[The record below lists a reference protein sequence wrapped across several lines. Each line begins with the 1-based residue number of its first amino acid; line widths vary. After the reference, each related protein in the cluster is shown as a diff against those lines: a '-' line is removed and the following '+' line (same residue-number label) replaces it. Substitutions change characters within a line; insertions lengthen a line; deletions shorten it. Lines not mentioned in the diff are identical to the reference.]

1 MVKNKQNN
9 KINEI
14 DLEEKL
20 YNVEAIRR
28 KKKIRNKWHY
38 LIKWV
43 DYPENQNTWEP
54 KEYILCSELLEDFE
68 KRWKEK
74 QKIKKEKKKNYIDE
88 RNYIVE
94 KEEIK
99 NDNFFLEKKTNRER
113 NDMNFIKPSDKKQ
126 ECVEDI
132 FNNSEINNIEENE
145 NKGSIEFNIP
155 KRILSAKFTEDKS
168 LKFLVTWKKKNGVKP
183 TESYVSNSDLK
194 SYKYFDLIIDF
205 YESRTRF
212 QNEENEL
219 KKTQNDSANDNK
231 YIYHTNNY
239 L

>member
-1 MVKNKQNN
+1 M
-9 KINEI
+9 
-14 DLEEKL
+14 
-20 YNVEAIRR
+20 
-28 KKKIRNKWHY
+28 
-38 LIKWV
+38 
-43 DYPENQNTWEP
+43 
-54 KEYILCSELLEDFE
+54 LEDFE

-113 NDMNFIKPSDKKQ
+113 NDMNFIKPSDKKE

-219 KKTQNDSANDNK
+219 KKTQNDSANENK